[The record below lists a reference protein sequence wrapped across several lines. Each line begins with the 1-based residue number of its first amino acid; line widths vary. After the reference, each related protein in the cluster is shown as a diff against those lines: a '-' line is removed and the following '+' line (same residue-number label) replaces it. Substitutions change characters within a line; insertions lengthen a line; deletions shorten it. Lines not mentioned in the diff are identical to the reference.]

1 MDYDGL
7 SDEVLLAQI
16 GLHDARALAAL
27 YDRYAAAVLAVAMV
41 VLGNSAAAETI
52 VVETFWA
59 IWQGKGTIPIDGR
72 SVRNRLMLFTRYLAQ
87 RLGVGERSRGER
99 EQWKLS

>member
-7 SDEVLLAQI
+7 SDELLLAQI

-27 YDRYAAAVLAVAMV
+27 YDRYAPAVLAVAMV

-59 IWQGKGTIPIDGR
+59 IWQRKGTIPTDGR
-72 SVRNRLMLFTRYLAQ
+72 SIRNRLMLFARHLSQQA
-87 RLGVGERSRGER
+87 VSA
-99 EQWKLS
+99 EQLTVSN